1 MGTSVAQYKKEL
13 LREIEDLSFGKVKEI
28 LDYVH
33 FIKAKDVIDPSQS
46 YFWTKNWQ
54 AMEKEADRDKK
65 AHSSWPVLVTS
76 SSADSIISAAS
87 LCLTGRYVKPA

>member
-1 MGTSVAQYKKEL
+1 MGASVAQYKKEL

-33 FIKAKDVIDPSQS
+33 FIKAKEVIDPSQS
-46 YFWTKNWQ
+46 YFWTRNWQ

-65 AHSSWPVLVTS
+65 AGN
-76 SSADSIISAAS
+76 IIGDG
-87 LCLTGRYVKPA
+87 TVKDLLKKLKK

>member
-1 MGTSVAQYKKEL
+1 MGTSVAQYRKEL

-33 FIKAKDVIDPSQS
+33 FIKAKDVIDPSQC
-46 YFWTKNWQ
+46 YFWSKNWQ

-65 AHSSWPVLVTS
+65 AGNVIGDGS
-76 SSADSIISAAS
+76 
-87 LCLTGRYVKPA
+87 VKDLIKKLKK

>member
-1 MGTSVAQYKKEL
+1 MGASVAQYKKEL

-46 YFWTKNWQ
+46 YFWTRNWQ

-65 AHSSWPVLVTS
+65 AGN
-76 SSADSIISAAS
+76 IIGDGTVND
-87 LCLTGRYVKPA
+87 LIKKLKK

>member
-1 MGTSVAQYKKEL
+1 MGASVAQYKKEL
-13 LREIEDLSFGKVKEI
+13 LRAIEDLSFGKVKEI

-46 YFWTKNWQ
+46 YFWTRNWQ

-65 AHSSWPVLVTS
+65 AGN
-76 SSADSIISAAS
+76 IIGDGTVHD
-87 LCLTGRYVKPA
+87 LIKKLKK

>member
-1 MGTSVAQYKKEL
+1 MGASVVQYRKEL

-46 YFWTKNWQ
+46 YFWTRNWQ
-54 AMEKEADRDKK
+54 AMEKEANRDKK
-65 AHSSWPVLVTS
+65 AGN
-76 SSADSIISAAS
+76 IIGDGTAKD
-87 LCLTGRYVKPA
+87 LLKKLKK

>member
-1 MGTSVAQYKKEL
+1 MGTSATQYKKEL
-13 LREIEDLSFGKVKEI
+13 FREIENLSFGKVKEI

-54 AMEKEADRDKK
+54 EMEKDVERDKK
-65 AHSSWPVLVTS
+65 AWN
-76 SSADSIISAAS
+76 IIGDGTAKD
-87 LCLTGRYVKPA
+87 LIKKLKK

>member
-1 MGTSVAQYKKEL
+1 MGVSVAQYKKEL

-28 LDYVH
+28 LNYVH

-46 YFWTKNWQ
+46 YFWTRNWQ

-65 AHSSWPVLVTS
+65 AGN
-76 SSADSIISAAS
+76 IIGDGTVND
-87 LCLTGRYVKPA
+87 LIKKLKK

>member
-1 MGTSVAQYKKEL
+1 MGASVAQYKKEL

-28 LDYVH
+28 LNYVH

-46 YFWTKNWQ
+46 YFWTRNWQ

-65 AHSSWPVLVTS
+65 AGN
-76 SSADSIISAAS
+76 IIGDGTVND
-87 LCLTGRYVKPA
+87 LIKKLKK